1 MIHMPF
7 FFFRGHL
14 PHVKTTCTV
23 LGHGG
28 PPVMVT
34 PHTQGKCNPARSM
47 RIILTLLYW
56 FDADTIELSM

>member
-1 MIHMPF
+1 MLRQH
-7 FFFRGHL
+7 
-14 PHVKTTCTV
+14 TV

-34 PHTQGKCNPARSM
+34 PHTQGKCYPARSM